1 MNISTNAH
9 LRLGEL
15 VFIDFF
21 LSGVVAYIVF
31 SIFNGAESES
41 TSLAAYLIAAA
52 AFLGV
57 FKLMRNWV
65 LVQPKDSKPLVKLT
79 P

>member
-1 MNISTNAH
+1 MNISTNAL

-15 VFIDFF
+15 IFIDFF
-21 LSGVVAYIVF
+21 LAGVVAYIVYG
-31 SIFNGAESES
+31 IFNAGAE
-41 TSLAAYLIAAA
+41 TASLAAYLISGA

-57 FKLMRNWV
+57 FKLMRHWV

>member
-1 MNISTNAH
+1 MNISTNAL

-15 VFIDFF
+15 IFIDFF
-21 LSGVVAYIVF
+21 IAAVVGYITF
-31 SIFNGAESES
+31 SIFNAGAESA
-41 TSLAAYLIAAA
+41 SLAAYLVGAAT
-52 AFLGV
+52 FLAV

-65 LVQPKDSKPLVKLT
+65 LVTPKDSKPLVKLT